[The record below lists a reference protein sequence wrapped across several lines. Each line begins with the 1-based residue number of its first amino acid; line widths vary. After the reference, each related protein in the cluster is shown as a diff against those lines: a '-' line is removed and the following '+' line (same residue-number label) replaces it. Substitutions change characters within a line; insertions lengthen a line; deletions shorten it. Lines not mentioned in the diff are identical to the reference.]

1 MPRAGRGRR
10 DAAERPTLRP
20 VPTYAT
26 RTSTATEPV
35 LGWRLWS
42 LCEDGLESWAVDY
55 RWRPGENVA
64 TCLDAGRRRCATA
77 PGPGCLCGFWGLWR
91 PSLCVVRACVAP
103 EPPWHVLGLIAGW
116 GSVALHGREG
126 FRAERAGLRCLF
138 TDRMWAAP
146 WLRGR
151 AGVGAA
157 HIHHVGPALIRLRAA
172 AARYGVPLLAVRDA
186 AQVGLLA
193 ELGVPE
199 PQVAEAVELA
209 SRWTRPGLD
218 EGRLAP
224 W

>member
-20 VPTYAT
+20 VPTHTT
-26 RTSTATEPV
+26 RSSPATEPV

-138 TDRMWAAP
+138 TDRMWAA
-146 WLRGR
+146 
-151 AGVGAA
+151 
-157 HIHHVGPALIRLRAA
+157 RAA
-172 AARYGVPLLAVRDA
+172 AAQYGVPLLAVRDA
-186 AQVGLLA
+186 ARVGLLA

-209 SRWTRPGLD
+209 SRWTWPGLD